1 MTATEVQTLK
11 SDRAP
16 KPENLIGVRH
26 FQCLLLFILS
36 NVNHGLRSNT
46 PIAIVAMTDAQGANP
61 DFPEYKWTPSTQS
74 YILSSFFWGYLISIL
89 PAGLLA
95 RRFGAKNV
103 LLVACVCSSIACVFI
118 PTGAQIGGWGFV
130 CALRMLQGLFQG
142 CFNPCLHTLLSV
154 WVPPSERSRLAG
166 FVYAGGYLGNVVTT
180 ATSGL
185 IAVSSVGW
193 PGIYYISGSIGLV
206 WAVLYFFMG
215 SSSPEESMYISTN
228 EKSYIQTCLGQV
240 TAVRVIRHI
249 KTPWKKV
256 FTSLPFYAL
265 IIAHF
270 VGNWNSGTMTT
281 QVPTYIKNILNY
293 DMKESALLSALPY
306 FVKWLTSF
314 AFSALSDFIINH
326 QYFSVGTSRKFF
338 NSIGTY
344 GSGLILVALALLPY
358 DQPIT
363 AIVLLILSVGLS
375 SGAMF
380 GYLLNHLDLSPIHAG
395 ILMGISNFAGTCASV
410 VAPLFAGSV
419 LNDHKNAYEWQIV
432 FFVAA
437 GLKFVG
443 NTVYIIFAKG
453 DIQPW
458 NYSTANP
465 APIKA
470 SLEKKDDDKENV

>member
-1 MTATEVQTLK
+1 MSATEAITSK
-11 SDRAP
+11 SEDIP
-16 KPENLIGVRH
+16 TPSKPRNIVGVRH
-26 FQCLLLFILS
+26 FQCFLLFVLS

-46 PIAIVAMTDAQGANP
+46 PIAIVAMTDAQAANP
-61 DFPEYKWTPSTQS
+61 DFPEYKWTPQTQS

-95 RRFGAKNV
+95 RRFGAKNI
-103 LLVACVCSSIACVFI
+103 LLIAAIGSSVACVFI
-118 PTGAQIGGWGFV
+118 PYGAQIGGWGLV
-130 CALRMLQGLFQG
+130 CALRTLQGLFQG

-166 FVYAGGYLGNVVTT
+166 FVYAGGFLGNVVTT

-193 PGIYYISGSIGLV
+193 PAIYYISGSIGLL
-206 WAVLYFFMG
+206 WAVFYFFAG
-215 SSSPEESMYISTN
+215 SSSPEQNNYISLG
-228 EKSYIQTCLGQV
+228 EKDYIQSCLGQV
-240 TAVRVIRHI
+240 TKVQVIKKI
-249 KTPWKKV
+249 KTPWKKI
-256 FTSLPFYAL
+256 FTSPPVYAL
-265 IIAHF
+265 ILAHC

-281 QVPTYIKNILNY
+281 QVPTYIKNVLNY

-314 AFSALSDFIINH
+314 VFSTFSDFIINH
-326 QYFSVGTSRKFF
+326 KYMSIGNTRKFF

-344 GSGLILVALALLPY
+344 GSASVLIALSLLPQ
-358 DQPIT
+358 DEPII
-363 AIVLLILSVGLS
+363 AIVLLIVTVALS

-395 ILMGISNFAGTCASV
+395 ILMGISNFAGTAASL
-410 VAPLFAGSV
+410 VAPLFAGAV
-419 LNDHKNAYEWQIV
+419 LHDHKNAYEWRIV

-443 NTVYIIFAKG
+443 NTLFIIFAKG

-458 NYSTANP
+458 NYSKDNP
-465 APIKA
+465 AP
-470 SLEKKDDDKENV
+470 SERDKLKP

>member
-1 MTATEVQTLK
+1 MSATEALTLDK
-11 SDRAP
+11 VP
-16 KPENLIGVRH
+16 KPKNLIGVRH
-26 FQCLLLFILS
+26 FQCFLLFILS

-46 PIAIVAMTDAQGANP
+46 PIAIVAMTDAQAANP
-61 DFPEYKWTPSTQS
+61 DFPEYDWTPSTQS

-95 RRFGAKNV
+95 RRFGAKTV
-103 LLVACVCSSIACVFI
+103 LLCATVGSSLACVLI
-118 PTGAQIGGWGFV
+118 PTGAEIGGWGLV

-166 FVYAGGYLGNVVTT
+166 FVYAGGFLGNVVTT

-185 IAVSSVGW
+185 IAVSAVGW
-193 PGIYYISGSIGLV
+193 PGIYYISGSIGFF
-206 WAVLYFFMG
+206 WAVLYFFTG
-215 SSSPEESMYISTN
+215 SSSPEESLYISST
-228 EKSYIQTCLGQV
+228 EKCYIQTCLGQV
-240 TAVRVIRHI
+240 TAVRLIRKI
-249 KTPWKKV
+249 KTPWKSV
-256 FTSLPFYAL
+256 FSSACVYAL

-270 VGNWNSGTMTT
+270 VGSWNSGTMTT
-281 QVPTYIKNILNY
+281 QVPTYIKNVLNY

-314 AFSALSDFIINH
+314 VFSSLSDFVINH
-326 QYFSVGTSRKFF
+326 KYLSIGNSRKFF

-344 GSGLILVALALLPY
+344 GSGLMLVILALLPR
-358 DQPIT
+358 DQPIS
-363 AIVLLILSVGLS
+363 AIVLLIFSVGLS

-395 ILMGISNFAGTCASV
+395 ILMGISNFAGTGASLI
-410 VAPLFAGSV
+410 APLFAGAV
-419 LNDHKNAYEWQIV
+419 LNDHKNASEWQIV

-437 GLKFVG
+437 GLKFIG
-443 NTVYIIFAKG
+443 NTLFIIMGKG

-458 NYSTANP
+458 NYSKDNP
-465 APIKA
+465 APPIVNKEQQKSNKEKA
-470 SLEKKDDDKENV
+470 